1 MPKKSLQD
9 TKKMPKKSLQDTKKM
24 PKRILYS
31 HKFGIKNHYFLLFQ
45 EKQTMALN
53 NVYIFVP
60 GVGEVKLSK
69 SYTKVTAGGVQQF
82 YRLPRELKI
91 MESTSTVTPPTSR
104 FEEDSEEF
112 PYETAPA
119 PVIASDDDDELEV
132 EVQPTLRL
140 RDGPAPCRGRKR
152 LPEHMKVKNN
162 VWNQKRR
169 RHSRTSNNAHQVNGE
184 DDEVVEVK
192 ECRLCMD
199 MVDVY
204 ELIPCHMCV
213 WTMCRP
219 CYTRYYT
226 SSRTKC
232 PHCSK

>member
-1 MPKKSLQD
+1 
-9 TKKMPKKSLQDTKKM
+9 
-24 PKRILYS
+24 
-31 HKFGIKNHYFLLFQ
+31 
-45 EKQTMALN
+45 MASN
-53 NVYIFVP
+53 DVYVFIP

-82 YRLPRELKI
+82 YRLPRGLK
-91 MESTSTVTPPTSR
+91 MTESTSTVPTPTSPI
-104 FEEDSEEF
+104 EESSEEF

-119 PVIASDDDDELEV
+119 PVIASDDDELEV

-140 RDGPAPCRGRKR
+140 RDGPPPCRGRKR

-162 VWNQKRR
+162 IWNTKRR
-169 RHSRTSNNAHQVNGE
+169 RHSRTSCDAHQYYGD

-199 MVDVY
+199 MVDVCDI
-204 ELIPCHMCV
+204 IPCGECV

-219 CYTRYYT
+219 CHVRYYT